1 MPEEKLVTQ
10 SQHPTEGAREIRRT
24 YQRINTIRF
33 RLPVSFVLVVLLSL
47 VVISV
52 VLFVVSSQAGRRQA
66 INQLESVARIK
77 EAEIQGWMDS
87 LENDLR
93 FTIGGDQVS
102 PRMLLLWQ
110 TDSQEHWMRDHLQQ
124 MVSQNERLEELFL
137 IDLEGQVVLSSDP
150 TQERRNHAGQTYFQE
165 GLKRFYVQSPAYSSL
180 LGRPSVIAA
189 LPVLDPDD
197 GHTLGILAGRVD
209 ADTLSEIMGE
219 RAWLGDTGEI
229 YLVDS
234 DYGLL
239 SALRFDET
247 HAVSVRT
254 QDVVTAIETRG
265 SGSLLYNDYRGVSVV
280 GVYHWLPELEIALLA
295 KQDQTEALSITNSM
309 LRVIGFVALG
319 VLTIAVV
326 AALFIARSIAT
337 PLSNLTETTV
347 QIAAG
352 DLSLTARVE
361 RQDEIGTLA
370 QAFNSMTGQLRNLI
384 GGLEKRVAERTYE
397 VELHSAYLEAAAEV
411 GRAAN
416 SILDPT
422 QLIQQ
427 TVELIRERFG
437 LYYVGMFLVDETGE
451 WAMLRAGTG
460 KAGQAMLARGHR
472 IKVGE
477 GMIGWSVA
485 HAEARVALEVGE
497 DAMRLATAELPETR
511 SEAAIPLRSRGRVL
525 GSLTVQDARPG
536 TFTEDVIT
544 VLQMM
549 ADQVAVALD
558 NAHLFAESQ
567 EALEAERR
575 AYGELSREAWTDIL
589 YSHSKLGF
597 LSNPQGVSP
606 LGDQRRSE
614 MEMALRTGQM
624 ALGENDSASLVMPVK
639 VREQV
644 VALVGGRK
652 PQGAGEWTAE
662 EITLVEAVTEQLS
675 LALESARLYH
685 DTQHRAARERVI
697 SQVTARMR
705 ESPIVKTVLKTAA
718 HEIGEALGLAA
729 LDVRLGT
736 EELPGRID
744 RITNREDD
752 AGREEAID

>member
-124 MVSQNERLEELFL
+124 MVSQNERFEELFL

-265 SGSLLYNDYRGVSVV
+265 SGSLLYNDYRGVPVV

-384 GGLEKRVAERTYE
+384 GSLEKRVAERTYE